1 MKNYGM
7 PFKNAA
13 IDKLSGKF
21 GNEEPKK
28 NPKVDKM
35 TDFDV
40 RSRATKI
47 KYGDDIMGP
56 SVANMNYNKSWEAK
70 EILRKDL
77 DINRRNTNDTN
88 VNINSQ
94 GTKTVVQKVGTDKGY
109 ATRVKVTDSAGK
121 TYYKE
126 KVTPYKYK

>member
-1 MKNYGM
+1 MKDYNM

-13 IDKLSGKF
+13 IDKMSGKF

-35 TDFDV
+35 GDFEV
-40 RSRATKI
+40 RHRASVM
-47 KYGDDIMGP
+47 KYEDKFGSPMG
-56 SVANMNYNKSWEAK
+56 VGKSSPRTWEDK

-77 DINRRNTNDTN
+77 DINRRNTDKTN

-94 GTKTVVQKVGTDKGY
+94 GTKTVVQKVGTNKGY
-109 ATRVKVTDSAGK
+109 ATRVKVTDNMGN